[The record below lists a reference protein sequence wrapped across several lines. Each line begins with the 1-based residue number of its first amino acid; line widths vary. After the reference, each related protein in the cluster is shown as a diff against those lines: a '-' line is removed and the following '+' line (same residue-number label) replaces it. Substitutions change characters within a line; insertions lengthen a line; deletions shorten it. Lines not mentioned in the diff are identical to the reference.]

1 MASYTYYL
9 ATHFPNRQMAN
20 IVVQWLDEAY
30 HSQDGVDAVL
40 SPVLQRIF
48 GDICLTTFT
57 CNARWLQE
65 DLECD
70 SMRDAAGID
79 FTDVREADFLIALSP
94 LGYGSTA
101 EVAYA
106 HGQGKPV
113 IVLTDVSEFDCEDH
127 ENLILNLLEP
137 VEAYDPTQGK
147 PPVLEAY
154 TPDQLLQ
161 GVRIIT
167 QYLEAAVQIAAP

>member
-20 IVVQWLDEAY
+20 IVVQWLAGAY
-30 HSQDGVDAVL
+30 SSQNDVVL
-40 SPVLQRIF
+40 PPALHRIF
-48 GDICLTTFT
+48 GDICLTSFT
-57 CNARWLQE
+57 CNARWLRE

-79 FTDVREADFLIALSP
+79 FTDVHEADFLIALSP

-101 EVAYA
+101 EIAYA

-113 IVLTDVSEFDCEDH
+113 IVLTDVSEFDGVDH
-127 ENLILNLLEP
+127 KNLILNLLEP
-137 VEAYDPTQGK
+137 IAEYDPSQGE
-147 PPVLEAY
+147 PPALEAY
-154 TPDQLLQ
+154 TPDQLLH
-161 GVRIIT
+161 GVRLIA
-167 QYLEAAVQIAAP
+167 QYLEAKVQIAAP